1 MDDLPSPVRHIVE
14 RWTHEFNRVD
24 MMERFASKNQGNQG
38 NQVLMARLREELHA
52 KPPYYRFT
60 ILTQAG
66 ARLRITLMLP
76 DCDPSRVRTDQ
87 RIPEA
92 HIVFSERIIRY
103 SEYEILAASVS
114 GNG

>member
-1 MDDLPSPVRHIVE
+1 MDALPSPVRHIVE

-24 MMERFASKNQGNQG
+24 MMERFASKNQGNQE
-38 NQVLMARLREELHA
+38 QMARLREELCA

-60 ILTQAG
+60 ILTQTG
-66 ARLRITLMLP
+66 AHLRITLMLP
-76 DCDPSRVRTDQ
+76 DCDTARVRTDQ

-92 HIVFSERIIRY
+92 HIMFSERIIRY